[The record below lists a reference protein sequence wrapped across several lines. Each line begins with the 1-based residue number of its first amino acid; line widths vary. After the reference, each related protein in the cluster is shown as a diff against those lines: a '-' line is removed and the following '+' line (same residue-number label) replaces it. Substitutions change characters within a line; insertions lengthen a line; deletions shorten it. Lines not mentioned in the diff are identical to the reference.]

1 MKNNSLFRRLTIS
14 GVVAWLF
21 VFALLPNL
29 LLLIVSFLQRGTA
42 SAVEPVFTLTN
53 YLRLFDASILQIVLD
68 SLKMAGLAMILCL
81 IVGYPLAYIIAR
93 SNPGSRNVLLLL
105 VMIPFWTN
113 SLIRTY
119 ALVAVLKINGVLNMF
134 LLWTGLID
142 EPLRLMFTPT
152 AVFIGLVYTLLPFM
166 ILPLYAAIV
175 RLDSRLLEAA
185 RDLGASRLQAF
196 RRITLPLTMPG
207 IVSGS
212 MLVFLPALGM
222 FYVADVLGGARS
234 MLLGNYIRDQFLTAR
249 NLPMGATASIAMT
262 LIMGLMLLVY
272 YYSIQRS
279 GRPEEEA

>member
-29 LLLIVSFLQRGTA
+29 LLLVVSFLQRGTA
-42 SAVEPVFTLTN
+42 MPVEPVFTLAN

-93 SNPGSRNVLLLL
+93 STPGSRNVLLLL

-262 LIMGLMLLVY
+262 LIMGIMLLVY

>member
-42 SAVEPVFTLTN
+42 SAVEPVLTLAN

-93 SNPGSRNVLLLL
+93 SSPGSRNVLLLL

-262 LIMGLMLLVY
+262 LIMGIMLLVY

>member
-29 LLLIVSFLQRGTA
+29 LLLVVSFLQRGTV
-42 SAVEPVFTLTN
+42 SAVEPVFTLAN

-68 SLKMAGLAMILCL
+68 SLGMAGMAMILCL

-93 SNPGSRNVLLLL
+93 STPGSRNVLLLL

-262 LIMGLMLLVY
+262 LIMGIMLLVY

>member
-1 MKNNSLFRRLTIS
+1 MKNNSLFKRLTIS

-42 SAVEPVFTLTN
+42 SAVEPVFTLAN

-262 LIMGLMLLVY
+262 LIMGIMLLVY

>member
-42 SAVEPVFTLTN
+42 SAVEPVLTLAN

-93 SNPGSRNVLLLL
+93 STPGSRNVLLLL

-262 LIMGLMLLVY
+262 LIMGIMLLVY

>member
-1 MKNNSLFRRLTIS
+1 MRNNSLFRRLVVV
-14 GVVAWLF
+14 GVSAWICI
-21 VFALLPNL
+21 FALLPNL
-29 LLLIVSFLQRGTA
+29 LLLIVSFLQRGTVA
-42 SAVEPVFTLTN
+42 AVEPIPTLTN
-53 YLRLFDASILQIVLD
+53 YGRLFEASILRIVLD
-68 SLKMAGLAMILCL
+68 SLGMAGMAMLLCL
-81 IVGYPLAYIIAR
+81 LVGYPLAYIIAR
-93 SNPGSRNVLLLL
+93 AKPRTRHILLLL

-119 ALVAVLKINGVLNMF
+119 ALVAVLKVNGVLNMF
-134 LLWTGLID
+134 LLWTGLIS
-142 EPLRLMFTPT
+142 EPLRLMYSPA

-175 RLDSRLLEAA
+175 RLDEGLLEAA

-196 RRITLPLTMPG
+196 RQITLPLTMPG
-207 IVSGS
+207 IISGS

-249 NLPMGATASIAMT
+249 NLPMGSTASIAMT
-262 LIMGLMLLVY
+262 VIMGLMLLVY
-272 YYSIQRS
+272 YHSIKRS

>member
-42 SAVEPVFTLTN
+42 SAVEPVLTLAN

-262 LIMGLMLLVY
+262 LIMGIMLLVY

>member
-29 LLLIVSFLQRGTA
+29 LLLVVSFLQRGTA
-42 SAVEPVFTLTN
+42 SAVEPVFTLAN
-53 YLRLFDASILQIVLD
+53 YFRLFDASILQIVLD
-68 SLKMAGLAMILCL
+68 SLTMAGMAMILCL

-93 SNPGSRNVLLLL
+93 SSPGSRNVLLLL

-142 EPLRLMFTPT
+142 APLRLMFTPT

-175 RLDSRLLEAA
+175 RLDARLLEAA

-196 RRITLPLTMPG
+196 RRVTLPLTMPG

>member
-1 MKNNSLFRRLTIS
+1 MKNNRLFRRLAIV
-14 GVVAWLF
+14 GVLAWLCL
-21 VFALLPNL
+21 FALLPNL
-29 LLLIVSFLQRGTA
+29 LLLGVSFFTRGTVA
-42 SAVEPVFTLTN
+42 PVEPVPTLAN
-53 YLRLFDASILQIVLD
+53 YGRLLDPAILRIVLD
-68 SLKMAGLAMILCL
+68 SLAMAGMAMLLCL

-93 SNPGSRNVLLLL
+93 SRCTTRHFLLLL

-119 ALVAVLKINGVLNMF
+119 ALVAVLKVNGVLNMF

-142 EPLRLMFTPT
+142 EPLRLMYTPA

-175 RLDSRLLEAA
+175 RLDARLLEAA

-196 RRITLPLTMPG
+196 RKITLPLTMPG

-262 LIMGLMLLVY
+262 AIMGLMLLVY
-272 YYSIQRS
+272 YYSIKRS

>member
-1 MKNNSLFRRLTIS
+1 MKNNLLFRRLIIC
-14 GVVAWLF
+14 GIGAWLCI
-21 VFALLPNL
+21 FALLPNL
-29 LLLIVSFLQRGTA
+29 LLLTVSLLQRGTVA
-42 SAVEPVFTLTN
+42 PVEPVFTLGN
-53 YLRLFDASILQIVLD
+53 YLRLFDASILRIVLD
-68 SLKMAGLAMILCL
+68 SLGMAGMAMILCL

-93 SNPGSRNVLLLL
+93 SSPGTRHFMLLL

-119 ALVAVLKINGVLNMF
+119 ALVAVLKVNGVLNLF
-134 LLWTGLID
+134 LLWAGLID
-142 EPLRLMFTPT
+142 EPLRLMYTST

-175 RLDSRLLEAA
+175 RLDARLLEAA

-196 RRITLPLTMPG
+196 RQVTLPLTG

-262 LIMGLMLLVY
+262 LIMGVMLLLY
-272 YYSIQRS
+272 YYSIKRS